1 LEVREKCTIFLEEYC
16 RGLVTKRKTE
26 GKEWADLR
34 EYNPWLKCIADGLA
48 E

>member
-1 LEVREKCTIFLEEYC
+1 MCSILGGILQRVCDGEKK
-16 RGLVTKRKTE
+16 RGKGV
-26 GKEWADLR
+26 R

>member
-1 LEVREKCTIFLEEYC
+1 LEAWEKCAIFLEKYC

-26 GKEWADLR
+26 GREWVDLR
-34 EYNPWLKCIADGLA
+34 EYNPWLKCIVDGLV

>member
-1 LEVREKCTIFLEEYC
+1 MQYSGRNIAE
-16 RGLVTKRKTE
+16 GLTKRKTE
-26 GKEWADLR
+26 GREGVDLR